1 MKLPYI
7 SRKASLFAALLLM
20 GLDATAA
27 STAITRL
34 RAVQP
39 GVRWD
44 AKSAKSGDFNCD
56 GAPDTAM
63 VGYGKRGVP
72 WIGMV
77 PNQVGEQPTVLKFRL
92 GNGSQDALCVTPAR
106 IVTAPIECSD
116 RESGPLPGCRP
127 VPGCLALSL
136 RDDRCDDIHFYW
148 DSDQQKLVWW
158 RH

>member
-20 GLDATAA
+20 GFDATAA
-27 STAITRL
+27 GPAINRL
-34 RAVQP
+34 RAIQP

-63 VGYGKRGVP
+63 VGYGRRGVP

-77 PNQVGEQPTVLKFRL
+77 PNQAGQRPTVLKFRL
-92 GNGSQDALCVTPAR
+92 GNGSQDALCATPVR
-106 IVTAPIECSD
+106 IETAPLECSD
-116 RESGPLPGCRP
+116 RESGPLPGCRA

-136 RDDRCDDIHFYW
+136 RDDQCDAVHFYW
-148 DSDQQKLVWW
+148 DADQQKLVWW